1 MTIDSIYTFE
11 FIVMG
16 ILLVIM
22 ILIYRFTKGK
32 KRYILLCILGDALML
47 AILIGTIIV
56 GARNLTIFMAVL
68 LIGYLASQILI
79 WRRIVNSKGFE
90 DTKRG

>member
-1 MTIDSIYTFE
+1 MTMDSIYTFE
-11 FIVMG
+11 FVVMG

-22 ILIYRFTKGK
+22 FLIYRFTKGK

-56 GARNLTIFMAVL
+56 GERNLTIFMAVL

-79 WRRIVNSKGFE
+79 WRRIVNRKGSE
-90 DTKRG
+90 DTKQG

>member
-1 MTIDSIYTFE
+1 MDSIYTFE
-11 FIVMG
+11 FVVMG

-22 ILIYRFTKGK
+22 FLIYRFTKGK

-79 WRRIVNSKGFE
+79 WRRIVNRKGSE
-90 DTKRG
+90 DTKQG

>member
-1 MTIDSIYTFE
+1 MDSIYTFE
-11 FIVMG
+11 FVVMG

-22 ILIYRFTKGK
+22 FLIYRFTKGK

-56 GARNLTIFMAVL
+56 GERNLTIFMAVL

-79 WRRIVNSKGFE
+79 WRRIVNRKGSE
-90 DTKRG
+90 DTKQG

>member
-1 MTIDSIYTFE
+1 MDSIYTFE

-68 LIGYLASQILI
+68 LIGYLASQVLI
-79 WRRIVNSKGFE
+79 WKKIVTKKGSE
-90 DTKRG
+90 DTKQG

>member
-1 MTIDSIYTFE
+1 MDSIYTFE
-11 FIVMG
+11 FVVMG

-22 ILIYRFTKGK
+22 FLIYRFTKGK

-68 LIGYLASQILI
+68 FIGYLASQILI
-79 WRRIVNSKGFE
+79 WRRIVNRKGSE
-90 DTKRG
+90 DTKQG

>member
-1 MTIDSIYTFE
+1 MDSIYTFE
-11 FIVMG
+11 FVVLG

-22 ILIYRFTKGK
+22 FLIYRFTKGK

-79 WRRIVNSKGFE
+79 WRRIVNSKGSE
-90 DTKRG
+90 DTKQG